1 MTHILPPEVVM
12 RKVIL
17 VPALLCGMAVIA
29 GAQTKITGKLTC
41 AKPSVSETAGEG
53 AQMIMF
59 QKSNCTW
66 ATPFTIDGSK
76 VGRTLNASVGDM
88 TGGSGRSHGYSS
100 SVFDNGDSTFVRF
113 EGASQMKKDRSGTI
127 KGTWRYVRGTGKFTG
142 ISGSGT
148 YKGEAAADGSAWADV
163 SGHYSLA
170 KGKVKKTK

>member
-1 MTHILPPEVVM
+1 M

-66 ATPFTIDGSK
+66 TTPFTIDGSK
-76 VGRTLNASVGDM
+76 PGRTGDAAIGDM
-88 TGGSGRSHGYSS
+88 PGSSGRSHGSS
-100 SVFDNGDSTFVRF
+100 RTVFDNGESTF
-113 EGASQMKKDRSGTI
+113 I
-127 KGTWRYVRGTGKFTG
+127 
-142 ISGSGT
+142 
-148 YKGEAAADGSAWADV
+148 
-163 SGHYSLA
+163 
-170 KGKVKKTK
+170 